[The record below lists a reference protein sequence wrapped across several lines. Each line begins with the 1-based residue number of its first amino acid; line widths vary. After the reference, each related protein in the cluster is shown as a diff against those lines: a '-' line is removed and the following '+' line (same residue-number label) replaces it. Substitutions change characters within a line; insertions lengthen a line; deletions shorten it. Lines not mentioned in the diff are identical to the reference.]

1 MQELEVIVVEQDS
14 NIANIIMSFLKCL
27 DTMDS
32 IQTKTSLFLKRYMNS
47 MLLKR
52 KNISKISKKE
62 KRLKNQA

>member
-1 MQELEVIVVEQDS
+1 MKT
-14 NIANIIMSFLKCL
+14 LKWL

-32 IQTKTSLFLKRYMNS
+32 IKTKTSLFLKRYMNS
-47 MLLKR
+47 MVLKR